1 MGKWRRFNWDMAV
14 NCLKRTA
21 YFFIVLFV
29 QLVVKYHISF
39 WNGRWNGRFGRYFN
53 IAIDN
58 MHASHI
64 LRIFSCCK
72 KCSSKSSTHMSQFFI
87 VVATTCYLCSLNKHI
102 HNCKNMQSFCSFF
115 CIKPQE
121 SREKGSSFRPN
132 WEKDS
137 TKLAK
142 KARFART
149 TPEVLPVC
157 RSPSDQP
164 WPIKPSLRGPPP
176 DPLTSHPII
185 N

>member
-58 MHASHI
+58 MHASRI

-102 HNCKNMQSFCSFF
+102 HNCKNMHGFCYFF
-115 CIKPQE
+115 V
-121 SREKGSSFRPN
+121 SSL
-132 WEKDS
+132 K
-137 TKLAK
+137 KVGK
-142 KARFART
+142 KAQAFG
-149 TPEVLPVC
+149 L
-157 RSPSDQP
+157 
-164 WPIKPSLRGPPP
+164 IGKRGFNQTKVRMGRKN
-176 DPLTSHPII
+176 L
-185 N
+185 